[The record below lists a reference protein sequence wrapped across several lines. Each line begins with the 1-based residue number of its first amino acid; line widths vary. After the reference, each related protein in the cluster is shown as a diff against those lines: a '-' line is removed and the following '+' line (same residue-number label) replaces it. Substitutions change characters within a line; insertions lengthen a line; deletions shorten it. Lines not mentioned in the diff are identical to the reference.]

1 MKLAVALQRI
11 SNEYKQGI
19 HLESSIR
26 NNEASRSPPMNLYK
40 YNNISKQYIF
50 LIVQCYINTLIILI
64 VLIIT
69 QTFTYIK

>member
-26 NNEASRSPPMNLYK
+26 SNEASRSPPMNLYK
-40 YNNISKQYIF
+40 YNNISKQY
-50 LIVQCYINTLIILI
+50 NTIL
-64 VLIIT
+64 T
-69 QTFTYIK
+69 

>member
-26 NNEASRSPPMNLYK
+26 NNEASRSEVQVYC
-40 YNNISKQYIF
+40 SKS
-50 LIVQCYINTLIILI
+50 
-64 VLIIT
+64 
-69 QTFTYIK
+69 KSK